1 MQKFTEFVSDYRNW
15 KKSTHGTARIAEGE
29 MAIIRKRYE
38 EAAKAQRVQR
48 ARRARR
54 AKLNE
59 NKKAGFARPANRE
72 FTAFVN
78 QYREWKKANKGSS
91 RLSERELASL
101 RTSFK
106 ENKAKANV
114 ANDEN
119 KVIAQYREWK
129 KANKGSSVVSLKER
143 QAIRE
148 ALKSEAKKPSVR
160 AKLFEA
166 KKLVRRARMALN
178 EADMLGAADATQQA
192 GMAVNDAA
200 AMAGAPDGT
209 APTSPLPQN
218 VLDSITV
225 IKQSVDQLATE
236 VGIESPVDLG
246 ADPAAGIPATDG
258 IPPTDPMA
266 MPENVRAVRARLA
279 AREAR
284 MKENFFSDVKGALP
298 LGGYADKVQKTIPC
312 DKQAKIENAG
322 QVVIPG
328 TSELLNGT
336 KKGAYAAA
344 KTWPTKPVANPGDKK
359 LGNVKEAEENDSW
372 AEKRVME
379 AIEAPSFSWKEW
391 VASNA
396 NQSKRY

>member
-38 EAAKAQRVQR
+38 EAAKAKRAQR
-48 ARRARR
+48 ARAR

-78 QYREWKKANKGSS
+78 QYREWKKVNKGSS

-148 ALKSEAKKPSVR
+148 TLKSEAKKPSVR

-192 GMAVNDAA
+192 GMAINDAA

-246 ADPAAGIPATDG
+246 ADPAAGVPATDG

-359 LGNVKEAEENDSW
+359 LGNVKEAEDNDSW